1 MRINFKDSAT
11 AVMEGIVD
19 FHNDIQVYLMLI
31 VIFVAWMLFS
41 IIYEFGIKMTIKESN
56 HNTNN
61 IIVEN
66 LINLITQ
73 KREDERVHLIKHRKY
88 SLITKSVTHG
98 VILEI
103 IWTILPVFVLI
114 AIAVP
119 SFALLYSI
127 DEIIDPT
134 LTIKVIGHQWYWSY
148 EYTDYTNNKVGFD
161 SYMIAENDLQLGD
174 LRLLEVD
181 RKVWLPI
188 NTHIRVLITANDVL
202 HAWAIPSF
210 GIKMDAVP
218 GRLNQVSL
226 YIKREGIFYGQCSEL
241 CGVNHGFMPIVVKAV
256 PLNLFNIWINFL
268 FNKGDGLDA
277 ELPITQIIN
286 NKSKNIMLSADEVTT
301 KFTALSKLCRFICKI
316 YATQS
321 FHLGNFPPLEIKGG
335 KLKNFVFTPDYG
347 VIDLLKKKIK

>member
-1 MRINFKDSAT
+1 MRIHFKDSAT

-41 IIYEFGIKMTIKESN
+41 IIYEFGMNIYIKESN
-56 HNTNN
+56 YNKNN
-61 IIVEN
+61 IFIEN
-66 LINLITQ
+66 LLDSITNKNEDQ
-73 KREDERVHLIKHRKY
+73 KLQLIKTRKH
-88 SLITKSVTHG
+88 SLVTKSITHG
-98 VILEI
+98 VFLEI

-127 DEIIDPT
+127 DEIVEPT

-161 SYMIAENDLQLGD
+161 SYMLSENDLQLGD
-174 LRLLEVD
+174 LRLLQVD

-210 GIKMDAVP
+210 GVKMDAVP
-218 GRLNQVSL
+218 GRLNQVAL

-241 CGVNHGFMPIVVKAV
+241 CGVNHGFMPIVIKAV
-256 PLNLFNIWINFL
+256 PLNLFNTWINFV
-268 FNKGDGLDA
+268 FNRNWN
-277 ELPITQIIN
+277 II
-286 NKSKNIMLSADEVTT
+286 S
-301 KFTALSKLCRFICKI
+301 
-316 YATQS
+316 
-321 FHLGNFPPLEIKGG
+321 
-335 KLKNFVFTPDYG
+335 
-347 VIDLLKKKIK
+347 

>member
-41 IIYEFGIKMTIKESN
+41 IIYEFGMKMSIKESN
-56 HNTNN
+56 YNINN
-61 IIVEN
+61 NFVEN

-73 KREDERVHLIKHRKY
+73 KKEDERVQLIKRRKY

-148 EYTDYTNNKVGFD
+148 EYTDYTNNKVNFD

-268 FNKGDGLDA
+268 FNRA
-277 ELPITQIIN
+277 
-286 NKSKNIMLSADEVTT
+286 V
-301 KFTALSKLCRFICKI
+301 
-316 YATQS
+316 
-321 FHLGNFPPLEIKGG
+321 
-335 KLKNFVFTPDYG
+335 
-347 VIDLLKKKIK
+347 